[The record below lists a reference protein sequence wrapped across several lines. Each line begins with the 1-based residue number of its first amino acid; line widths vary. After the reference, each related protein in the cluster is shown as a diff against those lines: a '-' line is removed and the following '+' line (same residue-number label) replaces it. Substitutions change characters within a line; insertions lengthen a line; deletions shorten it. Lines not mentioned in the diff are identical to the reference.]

1 MVKGYKGFLITF
13 EGGDGSGKDTIISMV
28 GEELKKLG
36 VDFISTREP
45 GGSKIAE
52 KIRKIILDPEHKE
65 MSIRTELLLYEASR
79 AQHTEEVLIPELK
92 KGKLILSSR
101 YYDSST
107 VYQGYVRG
115 NNLADVKL
123 LNAFASYSIIPD
135 MTILLNVDPKIG
147 LARCRKNDFA
157 SLDRLEQEGF
167 EFHKKV
173 NNSYLKLAKQEPRFK
188 VVDANM
194 TLAAEFKEVMQLI
207 LAFCQKNSLI
217 KKC

>member
-13 EGGDGSGKDTIISMV
+13 EGGDGSGKDTIISKV
-28 GEELKKLG
+28 IEELKKKG
-36 VDFISTREP
+36 INFISTREP

-79 AQHTEEVLIPELK
+79 AQHTEEILIPALK
-92 KGKLILSSR
+92 QGKLIISSR

-115 NNLADVKL
+115 NDLNDVKMI
-123 LNAFASYSIIPD
+123 NMFASHNIIPD
-135 MTILLNVDPKIG
+135 LTIVLDVDPKIG
-147 LARCRKNDFA
+147 LARCRKNDFDT
-157 SLDRLEQEGF
+157 LDRLEQEGL

-173 NNSYLKLAKQEPRFK
+173 NSSYLELAKLEPERFK
-188 VVDANM
+188 VVDANKSIDV
-194 TLAAEFKEVMQLI
+194 EFKEVMHYI
-207 LAFCQKNSLI
+207 LEFC
-217 KKC
+217 KKHARI